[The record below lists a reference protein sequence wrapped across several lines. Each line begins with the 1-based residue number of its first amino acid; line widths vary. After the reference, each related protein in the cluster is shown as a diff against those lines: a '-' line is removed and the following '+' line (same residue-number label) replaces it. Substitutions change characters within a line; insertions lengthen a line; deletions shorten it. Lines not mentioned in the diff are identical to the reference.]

1 MAGDGDLLWKIQSA
15 LHRNQAA
22 LPGALLL
29 LSSAVLLYQ
38 HTQEEDFYPMRTW
51 LTLILATMLPLAY
64 LDMKIPTS
72 ADPMGLLCKFG
83 PKVLLMHFFF
93 LLLRLRLLLHSDTLL
108 LNATNV
114 GGLIAMS
121 TALCVGWGAHRW
133 TGSDIAQHMDVAFVV
148 VLATVVTICTEL
160 ASNFL
165 SIASHVD
172 NLRSEMLPDFFETL
186 LVSLSNYAEILSFV
200 PAVRTAL
207 RSEKKADAPAEM
219 DTDKLKRMAWAFC
232 LALDGFYFVE
242 DAVTA
247 VLMVGELPLRA
258 LAHMLHFLLL
268 ADFSVYFLACAYN
281 PDRCGQG
288 TFLTRS
294 FASCGV

>member
-1 MAGDGDLLWKIQSA
+1 MASDMLWKIQSA

-38 HTQEEDFYPMRTW
+38 HTKEDDFYPMRTW

-64 LDMKIPTS
+64 LDMKIPACS
-72 ADPMGLLCKFG
+72 DPLGLLCKFG

-114 GGLIAMS
+114 GGLAAMS
-121 TALCVGWGAHRW
+121 LALCCGFGAHRW
-133 TGSDIAQHMDVAFVV
+133 TGSNLAEHLDVVFVV

-160 ASNFL
+160 ASELF

-172 NLRSEMLPDFFETL
+172 NLRSDMIPEFFETL

-200 PAVRTAL
+200 PAVNTAL
-207 RSEKKADAPAEM
+207 RSEKKADAPAEL
-219 DTDKLKRMAWAFC
+219 DSDLCKRMAWAFV
-232 LALDGFYFVE
+232 LALGGFYFVE

-247 VLMVGELPLRA
+247 CLMLFELPLRA
-258 LAHMLHFLLL
+258 VAHLLHFLLL
-268 ADFSVYFLACAYN
+268 VDFSVYFLACAYN
-281 PDRCGQG
+281 PERSGKG
-288 TFLTRS
+288 TFLMRS
-294 FASCGV
+294 FEACGV